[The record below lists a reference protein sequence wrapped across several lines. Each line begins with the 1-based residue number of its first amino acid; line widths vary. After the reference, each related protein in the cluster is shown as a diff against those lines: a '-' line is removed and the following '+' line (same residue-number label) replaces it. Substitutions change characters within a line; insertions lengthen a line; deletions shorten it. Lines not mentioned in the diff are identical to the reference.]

1 MPAIQSGNSVPKQ
14 VKYDQK
20 SGVVST
26 GDYVTMHGG
35 LPSKKSVEAI
45 DKENTP
51 KKVPSAV
58 GK

>member
-1 MPAIQSGNSVPKQ
+1 MPSANNQPPKN

-20 SGVVST
+20 SGVVSVT
-26 GDYVTMHGG
+26 EYVTQHGG
-35 LPSKKSVEAI
+35 LPSKKSVESI

-51 KKVPSAV
+51 KKVPTAI

>member
-1 MPAIQSGNSVPKQ
+1 MPSANTKPPEK

-20 SGVVST
+20 SGVVSVT
-26 GDYVTMHGG
+26 EYVTAHGG
-35 LPSKKSVEAI
+35 LPGKKSVESI

-51 KKVPSAV
+51 KSCPTAI